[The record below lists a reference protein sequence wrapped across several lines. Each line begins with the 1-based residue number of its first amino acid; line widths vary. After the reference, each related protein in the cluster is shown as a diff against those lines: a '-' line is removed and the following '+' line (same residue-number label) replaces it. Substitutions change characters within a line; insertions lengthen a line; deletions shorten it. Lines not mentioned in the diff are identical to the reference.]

1 MSRRRGFDKGFLLL
15 LVIVLI
21 LVGTGIFLYAQVR
34 TDKITELVKN
44 GGPFTVAIFV
54 TDKTHLVKWA
64 DAPQTVSS
72 SAGGSSAAGTTAA
85 GTTANGA
92 SGSGAASTAGN
103 SLFFTELFSYDPKT
117 HKGSL
122 LDIPGNVGS
131 LIGSLQK
138 IDRIDV
144 LFKPGKVGA
153 YEDKIASLIGSPI
166 SLYIETDMTEIP
178 KIVDLL
184 GGLNLFIANPV
195 RETNTNPMVLLP
207 SGSLTLDGSKVQSY
221 LSYKGP
227 SDSKIE
233 LISRRQRFV
242 QALLKAIGEH
252 ASLFDKTGVYGALRS
267 RISTD
272 MNRRSLLSFIGLISK
287 LNTEK
292 MTFQRVLGVDRT
304 VGNQVLIFPH
314 YDGRLLRE
322 TMQQTLTSLSNP
334 ESASAQAMTTR
345 LQILNGTLVTGL
357 AHRTSQIFQSFG
369 YDVVAVG
376 NADRQNYAN
385 TEILDRI
392 GNLAQA
398 RKVAS
403 VIKCTDVKS
412 KPLSAAPAGGA
423 QGGKPATGAQTAAAP
438 AIPPYDVTVIL
449 GQNFDGRY
457 CK

>member
-1 MSRRRGFDKGFLLL
+1 MSRRGGFDKGFLLL

-34 TDKITELVKN
+34 TDKITELVKK

-54 TDKTHLVKWA
+54 TDKTHVVKWQGNS
-64 DAPQTVSS
+64 QTAL
-72 SAGGSSAAGTTAA
+72 SAGVSGTTAGTASTGGTASSGTVA
-85 GTTANGA
+85 GKSPD
-92 SGSGAASTAGN
+92 SGS
-103 SLFFTELFSYDPKT
+103 SLLFTELFSYDPKT

-122 LDIPGNVGS
+122 LDVPGNVGS

-144 LFKPGKVGA
+144 LFKPGKVEA
-153 YEDKIASLIGSPI
+153 YQNKIASLVGSPI

-184 GGLNLFIANPV
+184 DGLDLFIANPV
-195 RETNTNPMVLLP
+195 QETNTNPMILLP

-227 SDSKIE
+227 SDSNIE
-233 LISRRQRFV
+233 IIARRQRFV
-242 QALLKAIGEH
+242 QALLKAIGGH
-252 ASLFDKTGVYGALRS
+252 AAMFDKRGVYDAFHNW
-267 RISTD
+267 ITTD
-272 MNRRSLLSFIGLISK
+272 MNRRSLLSFIGLMSK
-287 LNTEK
+287 LDSEK

-314 YDGRLLRE
+314 YNGRLLRE

-334 ESASAQAMTTR
+334 QSATAQAMTTR

-369 YDVVAVG
+369 YDVVSVG
-376 NADRQNYAN
+376 NADRQDYAH
-385 TEILDRI
+385 TEILDRT
-392 GNLAQA
+392 GNLSQAQ
-398 RKVAS
+398 KVAA
-403 VIKCTDVKS
+403 VIKCTDIKNQ
-412 KPLSAAPAGGA
+412 PFTATPAGG
-423 QGGKPATGAQTAAAP
+423 QGGKAAAP
-438 AIPPYDVTVIL
+438 VQAATASAIPPYDVTIVL